1 MKIII
6 TESQYK
12 MLLESNT
19 ESIQNLIDMA
29 FQALKD
35 DIGNYFFNVEHIE
48 DAVDATEKIEVVDVQ
63 KVTSKNY
70 FENKENSS
78 LFVTIDVYVSTIF
91 ETMDVSEM
99 IWEVQIE
106 CEKLIGKNNIRIKIR
121 DVINTNTIRQW

>member
-12 MLLESNT
+12 MLLESKT
-19 ESIQNLIDMA
+19 ESMQNLIDMA

-70 FENKENSS
+70 MGVENTS
-78 LFVTIDVYVSTIF
+78 LFVTIDVYISTIF

-106 CEKLIGKNNIRIKIR
+106 CEKLIGKNTIRLKIR

>member
-70 FENKENSS
+70 FENKENSIYFRAAGNEPFWS
-78 LFVTIDVYVSTIF
+78 LKMSESNF
-91 ETMDVSEM
+91 EFSYFS
-99 IWEVQIE
+99 
-106 CEKLIGKNNIRIKIR
+106 LYFLARL
-121 DVINTNTIRQW
+121 

>member
-1 MKIII
+1 
-6 TESQYK
+6 
-12 MLLESNT
+12 MLLESKT
-19 ESIQNLIDMA
+19 ESMQNLVDMA

-78 LFVTIDVYVSTIF
+78 LFVTIDVYISTIF

-106 CEKLIGKNNIRIKIR
+106 CEKLIGKNTIRLKIR